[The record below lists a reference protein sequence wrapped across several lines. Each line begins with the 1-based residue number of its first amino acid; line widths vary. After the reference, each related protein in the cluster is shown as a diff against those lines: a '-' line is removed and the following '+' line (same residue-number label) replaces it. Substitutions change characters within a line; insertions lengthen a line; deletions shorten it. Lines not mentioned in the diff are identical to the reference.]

1 MTDEREFRD
10 MGDAASRL
18 PLGRD
23 AAGDQAL
30 DLGGVHAGGV
40 PAGGVPAGGVPAGGV
55 PAGGVPTAE
64 PGVVT
69 PPTDEDDGIYA
80 AEFDRMFSARLRAA
94 LEVAGP
100 STAIEER
107 VLQNLL
113 AAQRARAGV
122 QQVMVPVAA
131 QSTLQPIDVQPMA
144 QPAVAQPVAAQPM
157 AQPAVA
163 QPMAQQTAAQQ
174 PTPQQVTTQPVPQ
187 PAVAQPVAAQ
197 PMAQQA
203 AAQQS
208 TPQHAAQQP
217 VPQYTAAQ
225 QMPAQQVAT
234 PVAEASQGV
243 ASAQVG
249 DVSPNASARQAVSA
263 DSTVAR
269 ASENVSAGATAPS
282 MPLEATGPVPSPDAA
297 SNDAAP
303 MGNVKDFTAIPGG
316 ASLDP
321 GETGRVSP
329 MRKVPVIRHMLRIL
343 EHERRMLSVAAVG
356 LGALIVIGVAY
367 GAYDSARFSSAPLA
381 PAAPRQEIVDE
392 AEESAFDADDEVAL
406 SGEVIKSTAYACPN
420 IELESGELLQLVMG
434 ENGPETV
441 DQNSVGE
448 FVEKARAFGYD
459 YDVECEVFHLIVQSE
474 GDGNLYAI
482 YYSDDAAFYLARP
495 Q

>member
-30 DLGGVHAGGV
+30 DLGGV
-40 PAGGVPAGGVPAGGV
+40 PAGSVPAGGV

-157 AQPAVA
+157 AQ
-163 QPMAQQTAAQQ
+163 QTAAQQ
-174 PTPQQVTTQPVPQ
+174 PAPQQVATQPVAAQ
-187 PAVAQPVAAQ
+187 PMAQAVVAQPVAAQ
-197 PMAQQA
+197 PMTQQA

-316 ASLDP
+316 ASRDP

-329 MRKVPVIRHMLRIL
+329 MRKVPFIRHMLRIL